1 MTDFSVRS
9 DHVDVEQ
16 IMRQIRSRIREKRGV
31 DYTEEEIR
39 ELASVKLEKFLDPR
53 GVRSDLLEQFRRKR
67 EASLPPN
74 FGFEDTTL
82 FETHRAFLRFMRR
95 ILRPILK
102 LFFNPNPLIE
112 ALHIQSKL
120 NAQQAAIEPLY
131 YEVMHNLVLETTR
144 LGIEVK
150 NLKMRVESMSSRLD
164 FDERRARALEGVVQ
178 YRPGAVPPLQPP
190 TGAAGGTERP
200 LTEAEQAERR
210 SRRRRRRGRRRPA
223 DAHTTGQGFAAA
235 GPADAPQGNRGSFGA
250 AAPGDAPQANRG
262 SFGATSPAEPPQ
274 GNRGSFGAA
283 APGDAPR
290 EGGQGSGSTSSADAP
305 RESRG
310 SFGETSPADGPR
322 ENRGSCRAPAPA
334 DAGGGSHE
342 S

>member
-1 MTDFSVRS
+1 MSDFSVRS
-9 DHVDVEQ
+9 DNVDVEQ

-39 ELASVKLEKFLDPR
+39 ELANVKLEKFLDPR

-74 FGFEDTTL
+74 FAFEDTTL
-82 FETHRAFLRFMRR
+82 FETHRGFVRFMRR
-95 ILRPILK
+95 LLRPILK

-120 NAQQAAIEPLY
+120 NAQQAALEPLY
-131 YEVMHNLVLETTR
+131 YEVIHNLVLETTR

-150 NLKMRVESMSSRLD
+150 NLKMRVESTSSRLD

-190 TGAAGGTERP
+190 RTGGGAGGGGDTSAG
-200 LTEAEQAERR
+200 TEAEQAERR
-210 SRRRRRRGRRRPA
+210 NRRRRRRGRRRP
-223 DAHTTGQGFAAA
+223 GEGRE
-235 GPADAPQGNRGSFGA
+235 G
-250 AAPGDAPQANRG
+250 AAPGQSEDSPGRVHVEAGTEQAAFAPQDASRDRDASAGGSDRAGANSDAGGTHWSHG
-262 SFGATSPAEPPQ
+262 STPASTRDSVQAGSDEAPPQ
-274 GNRGSFGAA
+274 SH
-283 APGDAPR
+283 
-290 EGGQGSGSTSSADAP
+290 GG
-305 RESRG
+305 
-310 SFGETSPADGPR
+310 GPV
-322 ENRGSCRAPAPA
+322 GG
-334 DAGGGSHE
+334 GGGSHE

>member
-1 MTDFSVRS
+1 MSDFSVRS
-9 DHVDVEQ
+9 DNVDVEQ

-39 ELASVKLEKFLDPR
+39 ELANVKLEKFLDPR

-74 FGFEDTTL
+74 FKFEDTTL
-82 FETHRAFLRFMRR
+82 FETHRSFLAFIRR
-95 ILRPILK
+95 MLRPILK

-120 NAQQAAIEPLY
+120 NGQQAVLEPLY
-131 YEVMHNLVLETTR
+131 YEVIHNLVLETTR

-190 TGAAGGTERP
+190 TGVHDERP
-200 LTEAEQAERR
+200 AADGDQMERR
-210 SRRRRRRGRRRPA
+210 SRRRRRRGRRRPDDRGPRPAGGA
-223 DAHTTGQGFAAA
+223 DPQRAQVGSDPQRAQVGSDPRGAGDGGENRSPFAADTPDRPVNS
-235 GPADAPQGNRGSFGA
+235 GEDMSEWRESSGADDGDQTPDRGS
-250 AAPGDAPQANRG
+250 
-262 SFGATSPAEPPQ
+262 S
-274 GNRGSFGAA
+274 
-283 APGDAPR
+283 
-290 EGGQGSGSTSSADAP
+290 
-305 RESRG
+305 ES
-310 SFGETSPADGPR
+310 
-322 ENRGSCRAPAPA
+322 
-334 DAGGGSHE
+334 
-342 S
+342 